1 MCSLSVINYTR
12 TFFRPRRFGVFIT
25 PAADFDITEK
35 LLDTMEPGSLSEP
48 MVTNEMERI
57 AINVKDADHKMECE
71 QKSESGSMEKT
82 AAKSDKTNHTEELP
96 PFVPLQ
102 RATQSSPNRESH
114 TVPSRADKKS
124 PKPRKRSQP
133 VRGDLIPDPDKLL
146 SYKKH
151 EGHKKEEEEM
161 EDPTV
166 PGGMKP
172 REPRLPGDEAAE
184 RKKSTVTFSTVVET
198 IDA

>member
-1 MCSLSVINYTR
+1 
-12 TFFRPRRFGVFIT
+12 
-25 PAADFDITEK
+25 
-35 LLDTMEPGSLSEP
+35 MEPGSLSEP

-57 AINVKDADHKMECE
+57 VINVKDTDGHKMDCE
-71 QKSESGSMEKT
+71 QKSESGSTERT
-82 AAKSDKTNHTEELP
+82 AIKSDKTNKSEELP

-102 RATQSSPNRESH
+102 RATPSATPSAAPSA
-114 TVPSRADKKS
+114 TPSVPRTDTLFPRPDKKS
-124 PKPRKRSQP
+124 PKLRKRSQP

-151 EGHKKEEEEM
+151 EGLKKEEEKL

-166 PGGMKP
+166 PGGVKP

-184 RKKSTVTFSTVVET
+184 RKRSTVTFSTVVET

>member
-1 MCSLSVINYTR
+1 
-12 TFFRPRRFGVFIT
+12 
-25 PAADFDITEK
+25 
-35 LLDTMEPGSLSEP
+35 MEPGSLSEP

-57 AINVKDADHKMECE
+57 DINVKDTDHKMDYE
-71 QKSESGSMEKT
+71 QKSETGKT
-82 AAKSDKTNHTEELP
+82 ERPVTNSDKTNKPEELA

-102 RATQSSPNRESH
+102 RATPSAPRTEQHTLSPR
-114 TVPSRADKKS
+114 VDKKS

-151 EGHKKEEEEM
+151 EGNKRQEEEL

-166 PGGMKP
+166 PGGVKP
-172 REPRLPGDEAAE
+172 REPRLPGDESAE